1 MGTVV
6 RQERPG
12 MLWAAPATLFFTA
25 FGVAPLLVVG
35 YLSLTRW
42 NGLSTPQWIGMDNW
56 RGLIADRDA
65 GHGVRITLVLAAL
78 CWLVQTPVSLL
89 LGVWAAGAQRVRA
102 VASTLF
108 VLPLLLSTAAIA
120 LVWLALLDPNFG
132 LPGTLGPYLGLP
144 DGNLLGSPQRALYV
158 VALVI
163 CWQFVPFHALLYQ
176 GAARQI
182 PATLYEAARLDGA
195 GTARQF
201 FAITLPQLRN
211 TVIASSVL
219 IIVGS
224 LTFFESVLMLT
235 RGGPGTAT
243 RILPLH
249 MYVKGFVG
257 FELGYAS
264 ALALL
269 LVAVGTL
276 LSVAIVR
283 ATGYHRMASQRE
295 GM

>member
-1 MGTVV
+1 
-6 RQERPG
+6 
-12 MLWAAPATLFFTA
+12 MLWAAPATLFFIA
-25 FGVAPLLVVG
+25 FGIAPCAVVG

-42 NGLSTPQWIGMDNW
+42 NGLSAPQWIGLDNW
-56 RGLIADRDA
+56 RGLVADPDA
-65 GHGVRITLVLAAL
+65 GHGVRITLMLAAL
-78 CWLVQTPVSLL
+78 CWLVQTPISLL
-89 LGVWAAGAQRVRA
+89 LGVWAAGAQRIRA

-108 VLPLLLSTAAIA
+108 VLPLLLSTASIA

-132 LPGTLGPYLGLP
+132 LPSTLARYVGLA

-163 CWQFVPFHALLYQ
+163 SWQFVPFHALIYQ

-182 PATLYEAARLDGA
+182 PATLYEAAHLDGA

-201 FAITLPQLRN
+201 YAITLPQLRN
-211 TVIASSVL
+211 TIVASSVL

-243 RILPLH
+243 RILPVH
-249 MYVKGFVG
+249 MYIKGFVG
-257 FELGYAS
+257 FEMGYAS

-269 LVAVGTL
+269 LVAVGTM
-276 LSVAIVR
+276 LSVAIVW

-295 GM
+295 GL